1 MKTISGP
8 AWKSGSKDKVRM
20 YDVKFQKAQ
29 LAEPKLIDHDRVL
42 NLALVT
48 IWNNLA
54 SVVAG
59 HLSGVIPTSYCH
71 G

>member
-29 LAEPKLIDHDRVL
+29 LAERLIDLDCVL

-59 HLSGVIPTSYCH
+59 HLSGVIPTSYSH